1 MTISRHLK
9 LTLFLM
15 IGIACLVALAGV
27 WIRDRIHAEVRENL
41 KRQLA
46 LVEQLGVVESK
57 VLLALDA
64 ENRFLL
70 RYSVEGVK
78 ATQVYRDQA
87 VQSAAAT
94 RAALKEIVRI
104 NQAAGLPPSNPFR
117 ETLEGQLSL
126 FEVELKRVVRL
137 ITHKG
142 DANSGLVGEMKR
154 MAAGLD
160 GYLGTIYQF
169 SKGKPREAA
178 RHKAIQSVVNHMLF
192 IRSWEKDYLL
202 WSDRDTLVPAARRV
216 VQMVREISQAP
227 FTRQERGR
235 ILTYL
240 RTYMIYFERIAIN
253 SVQLFT
259 ELDRTARI
267 ADQLRDTLSKYEQ
280 AERDQLSSVEAAA
293 KDRQQRMGMGMVAFM
308 AALIII
314 ATALAVRLTHRI
326 TSRLATLIQATEAL
340 GERGDVAPIEMDTKD
355 EFASLAEA
363 FNGMVAKLREAQLK
377 LVQNEKLAATG
388 TLSASIAHEINN
400 PLFGIQGCL
409 ERILKRLP
417 EDDSDRRLVEL
428 AMRESQR
435 IARLVEALGDF
446 HRPTDQ
452 TKAPVDL
459 IGVLDDVFL
468 INGKYLQSANVAL
481 VRKLPAT
488 LPTVWGT
495 RDQLQMVF
503 VNLVSNAV
511 EAMPDGG
518 TITVDARIGDSTVA
532 LHFSD
537 TGKGIKADALQRLFE
552 PFFSTKPEVKG
563 VGLGL
568 SISYGIIKRHGGE
581 IRVSSEP
588 GHTEFVVVLP
598 VMKESGA
605 PEPSP

>member
-27 WIRDRIHAEVRENL
+27 WIRDRIHAEVHDNL

-70 RYSVEGVK
+70 RYPVEGVEY
-78 ATQVYRDQA
+78 TQVYRDQA
-87 VQSAAAT
+87 VQAAAAT

-142 DANSGLVGEMKR
+142 DANTGLVGEMKR

-160 GYLGTIYQF
+160 GYLGSLYQ
-169 SKGKPREAA
+169 SSRGKPGAA
-178 RHKAIQSVVNHMLF
+178 ERHKAIQSVVNHMLF

-216 VQMVREISQAP
+216 VQMVRELSEAP

-253 SVQLFT
+253 GVQLFT

-280 AERDQLSSVEAAA
+280 TERDQLATVEALA
-293 KDRQQRMGMGMVAFM
+293 KDRQQRMGMGMIAFL

-326 TSRLATLIQATEAL
+326 TSRLATLIQATEVL
-340 GERGDVAPIEMDTKD
+340 GERGDVPPIEMQTKD

-435 IARLVEALGDF
+435 IARLVGALGDF
-446 HRPTDQ
+446 HRPSDQ
-452 TKAPVDL
+452 TMVPVDL
-459 IGVLDDVFL
+459 LGVLDDVFL
-468 INGKYLQSANVAL
+468 INGKYLQSANVTL
-481 VRKLPAT
+481 ERKLPAT
-488 LPTVWGT
+488 LPMVWGT

-511 EAMPDGG
+511 EAMPEGG
-518 TITVDARIGDSTVA
+518 TLTVESRVDGDTV
-532 LHFSD
+532 LLRFSD
-537 TGKGIKADALQRLFE
+537 TGKGIEPDALQRLFE

-568 SISYGIIKRHGGE
+568 SISYGIIKRHRGE

-588 GHTEFVVVLP
+588 GHTDFVVVLP
-598 VMKESGA
+598 VIEEHRDG
-605 PEPSP
+605 